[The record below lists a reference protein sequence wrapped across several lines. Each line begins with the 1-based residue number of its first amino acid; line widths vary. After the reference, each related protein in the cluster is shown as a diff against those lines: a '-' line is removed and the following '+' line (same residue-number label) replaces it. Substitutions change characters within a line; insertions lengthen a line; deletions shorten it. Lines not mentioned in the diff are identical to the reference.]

1 MSGLVYIL
9 RTEMAAH
16 VKGENVSVAPVQAY
30 SVEVQ
35 GLRLDPPV
43 EAQEIRT
50 MLDAHPSTRGKVLD
64 IQVITTI
71 MFMLI

>member
-1 MSGLVYIL
+1 
-9 RTEMAAH
+9 
-16 VKGENVSVAPVQAY
+16 
-30 SVEVQ
+30 VEVQ

-64 IQVITTI
+64 IQVIPTI
-71 MFMLI
+71 